1 MGTPRFIMGLC
12 HACNAQSECPSPT
25 PPYLQGRASK
35 DLETR
40 PRSSSTSS
48 DCSCSLSISHTST
61 PPSLLK
67 PLSAGSLVDREAFQI
82 TGSSAW
88 LNAVAGSSD
97 SSSSDESLPCDCKLL
112 VGAEVTLAVD
122 YLHCLDA
129 SQGNLH
135 PGQPGTVGEIDE
147 GMICVHTIDDSW
159 WYGRNA
165 LQIKC
170 TNQCDARLGGLKRLR
185 SPSHGTQQ
193 RRFRQACQDSIC
205 VANLAAARW
214 NQRVRR
220 QSVGRTALCAI

>member
-1 MGTPRFIMGLC
+1 MGLC
-12 HACNAQSECPSPT
+12 HASNDQSECPSPT

-35 DLETR
+35 DLG
-40 PRSSSTSS
+40 PHSSPTSS

-67 PLSAGSLVDREAFQI
+67 PLSAGSLIDREVFQI

-135 PGQPGTVGEIDE
+135 PGQLGTVG
-147 GMICVHTIDDSW
+147 
-159 WYGRNA
+159 
-165 LQIKC
+165 
-170 TNQCDARLGGLKRLR
+170 
-185 SPSHGTQQ
+185 
-193 RRFRQACQDSIC
+193 
-205 VANLAAARW
+205 
-214 NQRVRR
+214 
-220 QSVGRTALCAI
+220 